1 MPTKAIVIVGGGAGG
16 LELAVKLGRFFKKSA
31 QKIVLIDQNRTHIW
45 KPLLHE
51 VAAGSL
57 DADIDGV
64 DYLAVSHKN
73 GFTFHLGEMCN
84 LDRSNKTILLS
95 RLLDN
100 EGETVLPQREV
111 IYDQLVFAL
120 GSVTNDFGTK
130 GAKEHC
136 IFLDSPNSAKRFHTK
151 LLNEFLRLQSDDAI
165 KTLEIA
171 IVGAGATGVELAAEL
186 YKTTELLSSFGY
198 DHVSTARL
206 NVKLIEA
213 GARLLPALPE
223 RIAQNVSVELEK
235 LGVDILLNTQV
246 SSIEKTGLRAKTGEF
261 ISSTMAVWAAG
272 IKAPDFLQQIG
283 GLETNKTNQLMVTGT
298 LQTTLDPSIF
308 AIGDCAHCIMPD
320 GSKVPPRAQ
329 AAHQMANLLFKNF
342 KSSFKNKPIANY
354 QYVDYGSLVSLS
366 TYSTIGSLMGN
377 LSKGSLFIEGRL
389 ARIVYISL
397 YRMHQ
402 LVVYGKVKTVLFM
415 LANRINRRL
424 RPNLKLH

>member
-1 MPTKAIVIVGGGAGG
+1 M
-16 LELAVKLGRFFKKSA
+16 
-31 QKIVLIDQNRTHIW
+31 VLIDQNRTHIW

-57 DADIDGV
+57 NADIDGV
-64 DYLAVSHKN
+64 DYLALSHKN

-84 LDRSNKTILLS
+84 LDRPSKTILLS
-95 RLLDN
+95 PLLDS

-111 IYDQLVFAL
+111 NYDQLVFAL

-136 IFLDSPNSAKRFHTK
+136 IFLDSAISAKHFHTK
-151 LLNEFLRLQSDDAI
+151 LLNEFLRLQSDNAI

-213 GARLLPALPE
+213 GPNLLPALPE
-223 RIAQNVSVELEK
+223 RIAKNVRFELEK
-235 LGVDILLNTQV
+235 LGVEILLNTKV
-246 SSIEKTGLRAKTGEF
+246 SSIDKNGLHDNTGNF
-261 ISSTMAVWAAG
+261 ISSAMAVWAAG
-272 IKAPDFLQQIG
+272 IKAPDFLHQIG
-283 GLETNKTNQLMVTGT
+283 GLETNRINQLMVTST
-298 LQTTLDPSIF
+298 LQSTLDPCVF

-329 AAHQMANLLFKNF
+329 SAHQMANLLFKNF
-342 KSSFKNKPIANY
+342 KATCKGKPVADY

-377 LSKGSLFIEGRL
+377 LSKGSLFIEGRV
-389 ARIVYISL
+389 ARIVYIGL

-402 LVVYGKVKTVLFM
+402 LVIYGKLKTILFM
-415 LANRINRRL
+415 LANRINRRI